1 MTLQQQAQRIGAN
14 AVVDIVSF
22 FKNDVTASET
32 EFQCRAGT
40 AAHVMLRGD
49 FVQIAG

>member
-1 MTLQQQAQRIGAN
+1 LWISSG
-14 AVVDIVSF
+14 